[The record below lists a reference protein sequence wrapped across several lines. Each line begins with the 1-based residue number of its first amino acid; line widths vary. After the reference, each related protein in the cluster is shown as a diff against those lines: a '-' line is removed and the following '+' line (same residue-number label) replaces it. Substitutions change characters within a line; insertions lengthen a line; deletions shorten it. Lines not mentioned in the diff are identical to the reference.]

1 VTGPGG
7 AFETWSES
15 VSHLLGIEASK
26 VPKTTREWLE
36 ILHPDDRAL
45 FRSRSLQAAT
55 TKTRVDIDYRLRRGD
70 GEWIHVR
77 QVVEPLFIGRALH
90 DERWFNTLQDVTELK
105 RAEHHIARLNRLYAV
120 SSGINSLIVRARSR
134 DELFKE
140 VCRVAVEDGKFPLA
154 WIGALDKTGTRLEIA
169 ASCGNGVG
177 YLEKTAII
185 SNDIAADPRIAD
197 KSEAL
202 ARGFRS
208 LAVVP
213 LVVQGEALGAL
224 GLYAEQAGFFDAREM
239 ELLDQLALDIAF
251 AVGHIEKSEKLAYLS
266 YYDPLTGL
274 ANRMLLMDR
283 LVQSAAATKDERR
296 LGLVLID
303 IERFKTI
310 NDALGRRSG
319 DALLA
324 MMATRLV
331 ELAGDS
337 NRVAHIGADRFAVII
352 PDARKEESIAR
363 AIEEGLANVEG
374 EPFVLGDTELKVAV
388 RSGIAVYP
396 NDGPDADSLFR
407 NAEAAL
413 KRAKATGERYLFYR
427 EKMSER
433 VAEKL
438 SLENKLRRAIERDE
452 FVLHYQPKVDLDSR
466 SLTGL
471 EALIRWKNP
480 ELGLVSPMQF
490 VPLLEETGLIIEVGS
505 WVLRQALRD
514 QELWAAEGLRV
525 PRIAVNV
532 SSIQLRQA
540 NFVEQ
545 VRQALG
551 PAAGAPLIDFE
562 ITETY
567 VMQDIDANVDK
578 LKKIRALGIGVAIDD
593 FGTGYSSL
601 TYLAKLPAQ
610 VLKIDRSFIARMLVD
625 DDAMALVQTI
635 LSIADSLKLT
645 TVAEGVES
653 EEQADMLQLLRCAEM
668 QGYFISKPLP
678 RQEIAAFLKRD

>member
-1 VTGPGG
+1 
-7 AFETWSES
+7 
-15 VSHLLGIEASK
+15 
-26 VPKTTREWLE
+26 
-36 ILHPDDRAL
+36 
-45 FRSRSLQAAT
+45 
-55 TKTRVDIDYRLRRGD
+55 
-70 GEWIHVR
+70 
-77 QVVEPLFIGRALH
+77 
-90 DERWFNTLQDVTELK
+90 
-105 RAEHHIARLNRLYAV
+105 
-120 SSGINSLIVRARSR
+120 
-134 DELFKE
+134 
-140 VCRVAVEDGKFPLA
+140 
-154 WIGALDKTGTRLEIA
+154 
-169 ASCGNGVG
+169 
-177 YLEKTAII
+177 
-185 SNDIAADPRIAD
+185 
-197 KSEAL
+197 
-202 ARGFRS
+202 
-208 LAVVP
+208 
-213 LVVQGEALGAL
+213 
-224 GLYAEQAGFFDAREM
+224 M
-239 ELLDQLALDIAF
+239 ELLEKLALDIAF
-251 AVGHIEKSEKLAYLS
+251 AIDHIEKSEKLAYLS

-283 LVQSAAATKDERR
+283 LVQAAAATQDERR
-296 LGLVLID
+296 LGLVLVD

-319 DALLA
+319 DSLLA

-337 NRVAHIGADRFAVII
+337 NRVAHVGADRFAVII
-352 PDARKEESIAR
+352 PDARKEETIAR
-363 AIEEGLANVEG
+363 AIEEGFAKVEG
-374 EPFVLGDTELKVAV
+374 EPFLVGDTELKVAV
-388 RSGIAVYP
+388 RSGIAIYP

-466 SLTGL
+466 ALTGL
-471 EALIRWKNP
+471 EALIRWNNP
-480 ELGLVSPMQF
+480 ELGLMSPMQF

-505 WVLRQALRD
+505 WVLQQALRD
-514 QELWAAEGLRV
+514 QELWAAQGLRV
-525 PRIAVNV
+525 PRVAVNV
-532 SSIQLRQA
+532 SSIQLRQR

-551 PAAGAPLIDFE
+551 PAERAPLIDFE

-578 LKKIRALGIGVAIDD
+578 LRKIRALGVGVAIDD

-635 LSIADSLKLT
+635 LSIANSLKLV

-668 QGYFISKPLP
+668 QGYFVSKPLS
-678 RQEIAAFLKRD
+678 RQEITAFLKRG